1 MLKETP
7 ANGILKTPPASRS
20 QLLLALSAP
29 CRVTHVLCE
38 SMCRTQSIAK
48 WKCLRQQAV
57 VGYSWQK
64 YTNIWTKALLS
75 AAVQP
80 PCSEER
86 RCSKAQ
92 VHHWLSCQAE
102 HAAGE
107 RALVL
112 YQSKQT
118 PTRLKEREQGSHCSS
133 YLLDQ
138 KRKGEFLAPDP
149 QDHRTQDITGCLW
162 EGF

>member
-1 MLKETP
+1 MHY
-7 ANGILKTPPASRS
+7 
-20 QLLLALSAP
+20 QLLAGLHTCCVKACAEHRVLPNGSVPDNRLWLAIADRNTPIYEQRLSF
-29 CRVTHVLCE
+29 
-38 SMCRTQSIAK
+38 
-48 WKCLRQQAV
+48 QQQF
-57 VGYSWQK
+57 S
-64 YTNIWTKALLS
+64 
-75 AAVQP
+75 P

-133 YLLDQ
+133 YLLDH
-138 KRKGEFLAPDP
+138 KRKGELLAPDP